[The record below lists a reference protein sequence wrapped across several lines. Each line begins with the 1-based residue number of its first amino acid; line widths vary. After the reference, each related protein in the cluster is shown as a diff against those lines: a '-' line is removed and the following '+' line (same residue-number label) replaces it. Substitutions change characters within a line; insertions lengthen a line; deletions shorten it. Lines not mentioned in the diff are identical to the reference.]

1 MAVRTSEELMEVLK
15 EKFDDS
21 DDSLKV
27 IEDFSDTFKEYE
39 TKIGEDWKTKYE
51 QNDAEWRQRY
61 RERFFS
67 SPVEV
72 KEEQKE
78 HIKEEDGKVRT
89 FDELFKEREG

>member
-27 IEDFSDTFKEYE
+27 IEDFSDTFKDYE

-51 QNDAEWRQRY
+51 ENDADWRKR
-61 RERFFS
+61 
-67 SPVEV
+67 
-72 KEEQKE
+72 
-78 HIKEEDGKVRT
+78 
-89 FDELFKEREG
+89 

>member
-39 TKIGEDWKTKYE
+39 SKIGEDWKTKYE

-78 HIKEEDGKVRT
+78 HIKEEDVKVRT

>member
-27 IEDFSDTFKEYE
+27 IEDFSDTFKDYE

-51 QNDAEWRQRY
+51 ENDADWRKRY

-89 FDELFKEREG
+89 FGELFKEREG